1 MHIPGHTLG
10 LVAVR
15 LDDEY
20 LFAGDSI
27 FIRSIARP
35 DLGGKA
41 QTWAPLHGRS
51 LRRLLTLPDRTVVLP
66 GHFSGLDEADEGGL
80 FAAPLAGLKRRN
92 DGLLALQKE
101 SEEGFVRYLMEGLP
115 KFIPEYVDIKRV
127 NTGLLSPDRQ
137 ARAGAGAESAFD
149 RPRLRRR
156 LPGMGEGG
164 EERRAAGPGDGDDG
178 WRQRLRPFREA
189 RHLIPEREIME
200 HSTIPDTRE
209 RSLEDRMRGVEER
222 LPALEERLAGI
233 DERSAEDR
241 VALVVF
247 SGDLDR
253 VLAAFVIAT
262 GAAAMGQQV
271 SMFFTF
277 WGLSVLK
284 KSTDLQGKS
293 FFQKAMAVM
302 SPGSSESLPVS
313 KMNYFGVGAKMLRT
327 MMKQRNVTSLE
338 GMMALARELG
348 VRMIACEM
356 SRDVMGIKP
365 SELQDGLECGGV
377 AAFLA
382 DSLKSRTSL
391 FI

>member
-1 MHIPGHTLG
+1 
-10 LVAVR
+10 
-15 LDDEY
+15 
-20 LFAGDSI
+20 
-27 FIRSIARP
+27 
-35 DLGGKA
+35 
-41 QTWAPLHGRS
+41 
-51 LRRLLTLPDRTVVLP
+51 
-66 GHFSGLDEADEGGL
+66 
-80 FAAPLAGLKRRN
+80 
-92 DGLLALQKE
+92 
-101 SEEGFVRYLMEGLP
+101 
-115 KFIPEYVDIKRV
+115 
-127 NTGLLSPDRQ
+127 
-137 ARAGAGAESAFD
+137 
-149 RPRLRRR
+149 
-156 LPGMGEGG
+156 
-164 EERRAAGPGDGDDG
+164 
-178 WRQRLRPFREA
+178 
-189 RHLIPEREIME
+189 ME
-200 HSTIPDTRE
+200 HSTIPDTARQP
-209 RSLEDRMRGVEER
+209 SLEEKVRGI
-222 LPALEERLAGI
+222 EERLAVLE
-233 DERSAEDR
+233 ERSAEDR

-284 KSTDLQGKS
+284 KSTALQGKS

-377 AAFLA
+377 ATFLA